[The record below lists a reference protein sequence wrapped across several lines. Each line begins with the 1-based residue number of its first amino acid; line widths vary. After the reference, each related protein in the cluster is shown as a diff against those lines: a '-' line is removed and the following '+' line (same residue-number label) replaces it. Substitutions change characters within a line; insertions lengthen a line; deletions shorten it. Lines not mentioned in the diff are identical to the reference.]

1 MSDNIDPACLAGFN
15 ATWGDI
21 FERTYCYNKI
31 TDFLENSNVTSS
43 PACMG
48 RLFIDGTKANLKNPL
63 LTLKGCQAFCGVD
76 WGYYPDSASRV
87 VDWVVPIVVL
97 VSNINLSPVE
107 RRIMMGIIHALGD
120 PIDVTWSLLDKLY
133 EWHICHQVAR
143 RAVEA
148 ARLASGPRLH
158 AQDPDR
164 RSANTILSVET
175 ANKADKNDHGAVQ
188 IQVTAVNSRDSTNAP
203 DTRNASLDIPA
214 PGPSE
219 RIRIIA
225 TVLGGFEE
233 LAGYQMTSPRQFYE
247 RTIRMLGNPASEFSP
262 SAPSNA
268 SSSSQAA
275 TRSPNEA
282 IDQWL
287 DTALCLVDDRT
298 NEFLR
303 TGMAVGLYLFQLSSE
318 FIDQITQN
326 NENTPGGRIGA
337 ALMLS
342 WLIPVALLS
351 NLLGGFPS
359 QRSNLRPLLDL
370 LDKTL
375 PPQYLRDGGHV
386 DPASPLDHEGWALRD
401 LNPHRQDQDDE
412 ELEAGAHLNFHTS
425 SWSAFFTSQRSTGSI
440 YGFRPHKTRTLYYST
455 GRDKLI
461 RLSLPILATIP
472 VIASFIASF
481 ILHWEAVPMG
491 FSCRHVWVI
500 TVFGLWV
507 ISPFLTYFFVKLDS
521 PSRKDKLGYRWG
533 WWLIYTKDMIFGL
546 GALSMIIAS
555 VIGMFN
561 SCFCWSLAMWVGEA
575 KAIMMV
581 NTRGQ
586 YLEYKKGR
594 YPGMVG
600 GFILLQVGFVASVA
614 GLMWNGL
621 GVMRW
626 GEGNKRGA
634 WDRLGKGEV
643 KVLGAFLRGVT
654 SLGARG

>member
-48 RLFIDGTKANLKNPL
+48 RLFIDGTRTNLMSPL
-63 LTLKGCQAFCGVD
+63 LTLKGCQAFCGAD

-143 RAVEA
+143 RAVGA
-148 ARLASGPRLH
+148 ALLASGSRLH
-158 AQDPDR
+158 AEEPHQPEE
-164 RSANTILSVET
+164 SANTILSVE
-175 ANKADKNDHGAVQ
+175 NSKKADKDDNPVVTVQ
-188 IQVTAVNSRDSTNAP
+188 SSGFDSSDTP
-203 DTRNASLDIPA
+203 DSPLTIRII
-214 PGPSE
+214 GPSE

-233 LAGYQMTSPRQFYE
+233 LAGHLMTSPRQFYE

-268 SSSSQAA
+268 SSPSRTA
-275 TRSPNEA
+275 TPSPNEA
-282 IDQWL
+282 TDQWL
-287 DTALCLVDDRT
+287 NTALCLVDDRT

-303 TGMAVGLYLFQLSSE
+303 TGMAVGLYLFQLFSE

-359 QRSNLRPLLDL
+359 RRSNLRPLLDL
-370 LDKTL
+370 LEETL
-375 PPQYLRDGGHV
+375 PPQYLRHGG
-386 DPASPLDHEGWALRD
+386 DANPAALLDHEGWALQD
-401 LNPHRQDQDDE
+401 LNPHRQNQDDE
-412 ELEAGAHLNFHTS
+412 DLDLEAGAHLNFHTN
-425 SWSAFFTSQRSTGSI
+425 SWSALFTSQRSTGSI
-440 YGFRPHKTRTLYYST
+440 YGFRPHKTQTLYHST

-461 RLSLPILATIP
+461 RLSLPILATFP

-491 FSCRHVWVI
+491 FSCRHVWI
-500 TVFGLWV
+500 IAVFALWV
-507 ISPFLTYFFVKLDS
+507 ISPFLTYFLVKLDR
-521 PSRKDKLGYRWG
+521 PHRRGKLGYKWG
-533 WWLIYTKDMIFGL
+533 WWFIYTKDMLFGF

-555 VIGMFN
+555 VIGVFN

-594 YPGMVG
+594 YPSIVG
-600 GFILLQVGFVASVA
+600 GFIILQVAFVAAVG
-614 GLMWNGL
+614 GLLWRGL

-626 GEGNKRGA
+626 GEQNKRGA
-634 WDRLGKGEV
+634 WDRLRKGEV
-643 KVLGAFLRGVT
+643 AVLGAFLRGVT
-654 SLGARG
+654 SLGARR